1 MSLGDHTHC
10 CFYLLEGI
18 EQMKE
23 GQREGEGSKRVKEEL
38 GLVGDFSMQLGMSSS
53 QLILIYFPE
62 G

>member
-10 CFYLLEGI
+10 FFLKNLLEGI

-38 GLVGDFSMQLGMSSS
+38 GLVGDFSIQL
-53 QLILIYFPE
+53 
-62 G
+62 